1 VSSEWVAAIATV
13 LTTLVSAGAGAVV
26 LVINARGNN
35 KLKEAEQEQKKA
47 AQKAKQEQEAAAQK
61 QNEYEK
67 LFARYERDIERRE
80 AHADEQQT
88 VVHRLQELNAR
99 KREEL
104 ADLRGR
110 YEIVHGYARRQFDF
124 MRKQGID
131 PEPPPELPPY
141 TPPADA
147 ADEAHDVAFTVK
159 QVDQSAKILKR
170 TRPEPPP
177 ELAAPG
183 GAS

>member
-26 LVINARGNN
+26 LVINARSNN

-47 AQKAKQEQEAAAQK
+47 TQK
-61 QNEYEK
+61 QDENDK
-67 LFARYERDIERRE
+67 LFARYQRDLERRE

-88 VVHRLQELNAR
+88 VIHRLQELNAR

-147 ADEAHDVAFTVK
+147 ADEARDVAFTVK
-159 QVDQSAKILKR
+159 QVDQSAKILKK